1 MSTVCRFSLISVMQ
15 FLHQCQKGGR
25 LVVNI
30 GQNLV
35 NVVKER
41 PLSGA
46 DMLMIYLFAVHWAVH
61 RKSHEKLCKW
71 SHDSLHVKYDNMGCR
86 VQAAGYKMR

>member
-1 MSTVCRFSLISVMQ
+1 M
-15 FLHQCQKGGR
+15 
-25 LVVNI
+25 VNS
-30 GQNLV
+30 GQNFV

-71 SHDSLHVKYDNMGCR
+71 SHDSLHVKYDTMGCR
-86 VQAAGYKMR
+86 IQAVGYKMR

>member
-1 MSTVCRFSLISVMQ
+1 MQIFTYISNAIPSSMST
-15 FLHQCQKGGR
+15 GGR

-71 SHDSLHVKYDNMGCR
+71 SHDSLHVKYDNMGYR
-86 VQAAGYKMR
+86 VQAVGYKMR

>member
-1 MSTVCRFSLISVMQ
+1 MQIFTDISYAIPSSMST
-15 FLHQCQKGGR
+15 GDR
-25 LVVNI
+25 LLVNS
-30 GQNLV
+30 GQNFV

-46 DMLMIYLFAVHWAVH
+46 DMLMIYLFALHWAVH

-71 SHDSLHVKYDNMGCR
+71 SHDSLHVKYDTMGCR
-86 VQAAGYKMR
+86 IQAVGYKMR

>member
-1 MSTVCRFSLISVMQ
+1 MSTVCRFSLISVIQ
-15 FLHQCQKGGR
+15 FLHQCCR

-86 VQAAGYKMR
+86 VQAVGYKMR